1 MQPNSNHKGQL
12 EAASLAAVHSELKSF
27 RKAWDGLDER
37 LDSLLCNLDEAATN
51 ARASSTS
58 SIPKLQQPLGASVA
72 GPPHLPAGLKKGTPE
87 PVNSGQC
94 DPVSS
99 VQMLISSDGSAT
111 VKIDGH
117 PEFGLSSP
125 NLAALLAALVADCG
139 TRTNDDLVGWKNF
152 DDLKV
157 ALAKSRG
164 GSFTSHSIRE
174 LVRRLRRELKKHK
187 FSRSLI
193 RNQRKLGYR
202 FLLRRGVAL

>member
-1 MQPNSNHKGQL
+1 
-12 EAASLAAVHSELKSF
+12 
-27 RKAWDGLDER
+27 
-37 LDSLLCNLDEAATN
+37 
-51 ARASSTS
+51 
-58 SIPKLQQPLGASVA
+58 
-72 GPPHLPAGLKKGTPE
+72 
-87 PVNSGQC
+87 
-94 DPVSS
+94 
-99 VQMLISSDGSAT
+99 MLISSDGSAT